1 MGSRREEKGGGL
13 NRGAELATVQLK
25 KKIKLFSTSF
35 LLNIII
41 NNLES
46 LNINVI
52 A

>member
-1 MGSRREEKGGGL
+1 MGGSRWEENGG
-13 NRGAELATVQLK
+13 ELASAAGSIK